1 MIVTI
6 DGPSGTG
13 KSTVSRLVA
22 ARLGVPHLDT
32 GAFYR
37 AATVAVIRSGVD
49 PGFEDA
55 VIRVVADHDYAQE
68 DGRMLLDGED
78 VSGEIRT
85 DAVTLTVS
93 RVAANPAV
101 RRLLVEEQ
109 RSWVRRNGDRG
120 VVEGRD
126 IGSVVFPDASHKFY
140 LDARSE
146 VRAVRRALQDH
157 DDPAE
162 VLADLARRDHI
173 DSTRDASPLTVPD
186 GAMVVDTSDMTIDQ
200 VVERIVSLVGRL
212 S

>member
-1 MIVTI
+1 MILTI

-49 PGFEDA
+49 PAFEDGVA
-55 VIRVVADHDYAQE
+55 RVVAGHEYAQE
-68 DGRMLLDGED
+68 DGRMLLDGDD
-78 VSGEIRT
+78 VSAEIRT
-85 DAVTLTVS
+85 EAVTLAVS

-109 RSWVRRNGDRG
+109 RSWLTRNGRRG

-126 IGSVVFPDASHKFY
+126 IGSVVFPDATHKIY
-140 LDARSE
+140 LDATPE
-146 VRAVRRALQDH
+146 VRAVRRALQDQ

-173 DSTRDASPLTVPD
+173 DSTRDASPLTVPE
-186 GAMVVDTSDMTIDQ
+186 GATVVDTSQLSIDQ
-200 VVERIVSLVGRL
+200 VVDLIVSLVDG
-212 S
+212 